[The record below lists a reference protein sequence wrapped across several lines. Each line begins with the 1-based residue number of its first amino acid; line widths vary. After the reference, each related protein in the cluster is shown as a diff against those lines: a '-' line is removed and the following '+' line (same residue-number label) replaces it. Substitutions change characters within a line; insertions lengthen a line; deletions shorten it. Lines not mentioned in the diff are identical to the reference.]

1 MGIFTAKIA
10 NQFNLY
16 NIKKIIF
23 VVVIYTKCFYNI
35 KQYLHLLP
43 VHEQMAEINKMI
55 DFYSKLNLACYN
67 VKKRFRQIEQLKNF
81 KKNVKTLK
89 NVQ

>member
-1 MGIFTAKIA
+1 MIILTPKISHNTSVGIFTAKIA
-10 NQFNLY
+10 NQFNLH

-55 DFYSKLNLACYN
+55 DYYSKLNHACYN
-67 VKKRFRQIEQLKNF
+67 YN
-81 KKNVKTLK
+81 
-89 NVQ
+89 